1 MAGQTTGNQPFNPY
15 LSNAQQELLL
25 AALASNNPSG
35 NREKNKPSADMNA
48 LEFEDTSPYLDYL
61 DGDTSFDFDA
71 SDLGGQHMFDN
82 MGSNASNKSDSTDG
96 GDKPDKRKSPEE
108 DSLDDENDAKRREGE
123 PKEAKKPGRKP
134 LTSEPTTKRKAQ
146 NRAAQRAFRERKEK
160 HLKDLETK
168 VDALSK
174 AQEQDKHEN
183 GVLRAQVQR
192 LQAELGEYKKRMSY
206 SSGGIASHS
215 PPSAARGV
223 SRSNS
228 NSQTDFQF
236 DFPKFGALP
245 GNQLFGNNVQSSR
258 EKTVS
263 PPAGQHASLPR
274 SNSMARNPSPGTHMS
289 NHPLSPGNNSRS
301 GSMNKGTN
309 SPLAQISAT
318 GTTYADLFSPSTLGN
333 LNSADFLMQ
342 NNNNNNNTD
351 ARAFAQY
358 ADNGTDSTSGIS
370 RVFRFNSGSGSGS
383 GTNSNQSP
391 SVPSLTHYNTNSCNT
406 SSCGT
411 SPESANSPPS
421 DVNKTG
427 VNDFNDIYS
436 LKPVNSNNTQS
447 KHFID
452 VRFERKADTIAE
464 SAQNGGLTN
473 ASTPGFD
480 WLATQNGGQ
489 FDPVLF
495 GDYRESQDAI
505 VGDGDFNSGFFE
517 AAFPYDLNTPFAMN
531 DFSSPKS
538 AQQTSASANLL
549 AEVEKCREGGDDDM
563 YLPQQAPTQQSQQQI
578 NEMSLKAAEKMLNC
592 NTIWCV
598 VTKANNPFIDTNT
611 SPRSQLQSNQ
621 DFKEGKFDLDNLCAE
636 LRAKAKCSESGVT
649 VPSEYVDAAFKKLSG
664 TNEQPPLD
672 DYHATHT
679 TKGID
684 YLFNQYSV
692 DEALKKLAGQ

>member
-25 AALASNNPSG
+25 AALASNNPSA
-35 NREKNKPSADMNA
+35 NRQKSKPSADMNS
-48 LEFEDTSPYLDYL
+48 LDFDETSPYLDYL

-82 MGSNASNKSDSTDG
+82 MGSAASNKSDSTD

-108 DSLDDENDAKRREGE
+108 DSLEDEVDAKRREGE

-168 VDALSK
+168 VEALSK

-183 GVLRAQVQR
+183 GILRAQVQR
-192 LQAELGEYKKRMSY
+192 LQSELGEYKKRMSY
-206 SSGGIASHS
+206 GSGGIAAHS
-215 PPSAARGV
+215 PPSAARAA

-228 NSQTDFQF
+228 NSQADFQF

-245 GNQLFGNNVQSSR
+245 GNQLFGNNIQSSR

-263 PPAGQHASLPR
+263 PSAGPSASLPR
-274 SNSMARNPSPGTHMS
+274 PNSMGRNTSPGTQVSNNQMS
-289 NHPLSPGNNSRS
+289 SGHNSRS

-309 SPLAQISAT
+309 SPLAQVSAL

-333 LNSADFLMQ
+333 LNNDFLMQ
-342 NNNNNNNTD
+342 NTNNNDGN
-351 ARAFAQY
+351 AFAQY

-370 RVFRFNSGSGSGS
+370 RVFRFNSGSASGS

-421 DVNKTG
+421 DVNKSG
-427 VNDFNDIYS
+427 INDFNDMYS
-436 LKPVNSNNTQS
+436 LKPVTSNKTQ
-447 KHFID
+447 K
-452 VRFERKADTIAE
+452 
-464 SAQNGGLTN
+464 SAQNGAITN

-531 DFSSPKS
+531 DFSSPKT

-549 AEVEKCREGGDDDM
+549 AEVEKCREGGDDDI
-563 YLPQQAPTQQSQQQI
+563 YLPQQIPSQQAQQSI
-578 NEMSLKAAEKMLNC
+578 NEMSLKSAEQMLNC

-598 VTKANNPFIDTNT
+598 DPSNNNAYSNTNT
-611 SPRSQLQSNQ
+611 PQRSQLQSNQ

-664 TNEQPPLD
+664 DNKQPPLD
-672 DYHATHT
+672 DYHATHSQ
-679 TKGID
+679 KGLD

-692 DEALKKLAGQ
+692 DEALKKLGGQ

>member
-1 MAGQTTGNQPFNPY
+1 MAGQTTSNQPFNPY

-25 AALASNNPSG
+25 AALNST
-35 NREKNKPSADMNA
+35 NRDIPKPSTDMDP
-48 LEFEDTSPYLDYL
+48 LDFDDTSPYLEYL

-82 MGSNASNKSDSTDG
+82 LGSNASNKSDSTD

-108 DSLDDENDAKRREGE
+108 DSPEDEVDAKRREGE

-168 VDALSK
+168 VEALSK

-183 GVLRAQVQR
+183 GLLRAQVQR
-192 LQAELGEYKKRMSY
+192 LQSELGEYKKRMSY
-206 SSGGIASHS
+206 ASGGIAAHS
-215 PPSAARGV
+215 PPSVARV
-223 SRSNS
+223 ASRSNS
-228 NSQTDFQF
+228 NSQADFQF

-245 GNQLFGNNVQSSR
+245 GNQLFGNNIQSSR
-258 EKTVS
+258 EKIVS
-263 PPAGQHASLPR
+263 PPAVPTATLSR
-274 SNSMARNPSPGTHMS
+274 SNSMGRNPSPGTQAS
-289 NHPLSPGNNSRS
+289 NHQMSSGHNSRS

-309 SPLAQISAT
+309 SPLAQVSAI
-318 GTTYADLFSPSTLGN
+318 GTTYGDLFSPSTLGN
-333 LNSADFLMQ
+333 LNNDFLMQ
-342 NNNNNNNTD
+342 STNNNDNH
-351 ARAFAQY
+351 AFAQY

-370 RVFRFNSGSGSGS
+370 RVFRFNSGSGSGSGS

-421 DVNKTG
+421 DVNKSG

-436 LKPVNSNNTQS
+436 LKPVTSNRTL
-447 KHFID
+447 K
-452 VRFERKADTIAE
+452 
-464 SAQNGGLTN
+464 SAQNGALAN

-517 AAFPYDLNTPFAMN
+517 AAFPYDLNTPFAVA
-531 DFSSPKS
+531 DFSSPKT
-538 AQQTSASANLL
+538 AQQNSASANLL
-549 AEVEKCREGGDDDM
+549 AEVEKCREGGDDDI
-563 YLPQQAPTQQSQQQI
+563 YLPKQESQQIQPSQ
-578 NEMSLKAAEKMLNC
+578 NEMSLKSAEQMLNC
-592 NTIWCV
+592 NTIW
-598 VTKANNPFIDTNT
+598 
-611 SPRSQLQSNQ
+611 SQLQSNQ

-672 DYHATHT
+672 DYHATHNQ
-679 TKGID
+679 KGID

-692 DEALKKLAGQ
+692 DEALKKLAGQR

>member
-1 MAGQTTGNQPFNPY
+1 MAGQTSGNQPFNPY

-25 AALASNNPSG
+25 AALASNNPSA
-35 NREKNKPSADMNA
+35 NRDKSKPAIDMDP
-48 LEFEDTSPYLDYL
+48 LDFDDTSPYLDHL

-71 SDLGGQHMFDN
+71 SDLGGQHMFEN

-96 GDKPDKRKSPEE
+96 DKPDKRKSPEDDSPE
-108 DSLDDENDAKRREGE
+108 DEVDAKRREGE

-146 NRAAQRAFRERKEK
+146 NRAAQRAFRERKER

-174 AQEQDKHEN
+174 AQEKDKHEN
-183 GVLRAQVQR
+183 GILRAQVQR
-192 LQAELGEYKKRMSY
+192 LQSELGEYKKRMSY
-206 SSGGIASHS
+206 GSGGIASNS
-215 PPSAARGV
+215 PPSVGRVG

-245 GNQLFGNNVQSSR
+245 GNQLFGNNIQSSR

-263 PPAGQHASLPR
+263 PSAGPNTTLPR
-274 SNSMARNPSPGTHMS
+274 SNSMGRNPSPGTLVGNHQMS
-289 NHPLSPGNNSRS
+289 SGNNSRS
-301 GSMNKGTN
+301 GSINKGTN
-309 SPLAQISAT
+309 SPLTQVSSM
-318 GTTYADLFSPSTLGN
+318 GTTYGDLFSPTTLGN
-333 LNSADFLMQ
+333 LNNDFLMQ
-342 NNNNNNNTD
+342 NTSNNDSN
-351 ARAFAQY
+351 AFAQY

-370 RVFRFNSGSGSGS
+370 RVFRFNSGSGSAS

-391 SVPSLTHYNTNSCNT
+391 SVPALTNCNT

-421 DVNKTG
+421 DINKAG
-427 VNDFNDIYS
+427 INDFNDIYS
-436 LKPVNSNNTQS
+436 IKPAGSSNPQ
-447 KHFID
+447 K
-452 VRFERKADTIAE
+452 
-464 SAQNGGLTN
+464 SAQNGAITN
-473 ASTPGFD
+473 ASTPAFD
-480 WLATQNGGQ
+480 WLATQNNGQ

-531 DFSSPKS
+531 DFSSPK
-538 AQQTSASANLL
+538 APQQTSASANLL
-549 AEVEKCREGGDDDM
+549 AQVEKCREGGDDDI
-563 YLPQQAPTQQSQQQI
+563 YLPKQTPAQQNQQSI
-578 NEMSLKAAEKMLNC
+578 NEMSLKSAEQMLNC
-592 NTIWCV
+592 NTIW
-598 VTKANNPFIDTNT
+598 
-611 SPRSQLQSNQ
+611 SQLQSNQ
-621 DFKEGKFDLDNLCAE
+621 DFKDGKFDLDNLCAE

-664 TNEQPPLD
+664 TKEQVPLD
-672 DYHATHT
+672 DYHATHSQG
-679 TKGID
+679 GID

-692 DEALKKLAGQ
+692 DEALKKLSG

>member
-25 AALASNNPSG
+25 AALASNNPSA
-35 NREKNKPSADMNA
+35 NRDKSKPSSDMNP
-48 LEFEDTSPYLDYL
+48 LDFDDTSPYLEYL

-82 MGSNASNKSDSTDG
+82 LGSNASNKSDSTDG
-96 GDKPDKRKSPEE
+96 DKPDKRKSPEE
-108 DSLDDENDAKRREGE
+108 NSPEDEVDAKRREGE

-168 VDALSK
+168 VEALSK

-183 GVLRAQVQR
+183 GILRAQVQR

-206 SSGGIASHS
+206 ASGGIAAHS
-215 PPSAARGV
+215 PPSVARV
-223 SRSNS
+223 ASRSNS

-245 GNQLFGNNVQSSR
+245 GNQLFGNNIQSSR

-263 PPAGQHASLPR
+263 PSAGPPTTLPR
-274 SNSMARNPSPGTHMS
+274 SNSMGRNPSPGSQVS
-289 NHPLSPGNNSRS
+289 NHQMSSANNSRS

-309 SPLAQISAT
+309 SPLAQVSAV
-318 GTTYADLFSPSTLGN
+318 GATYGDLFSPSTLGN
-333 LNSADFLMQ
+333 LNNDFLLQ
-342 NNNNNNNTD
+342 NTNNSNNNDNH
-351 ARAFAQY
+351 AFAQY

-370 RVFRFNSGSGSGS
+370 RVFRFNSGSGS

-421 DVNKTG
+421 DVNKSSI
-427 VNDFNDIYS
+427 NDFNDMYS
-436 LKPVNSNNTQS
+436 LKPVTSNHTQ
-447 KHFID
+447 K
-452 VRFERKADTIAE
+452 
-464 SAQNGGLTN
+464 SAQNGAMTN

-517 AAFPYDLNTPFAMN
+517 AAFPYDLNTPFAVT
-531 DFSSPKS
+531 DFSSPKTT
-538 AQQTSASANLL
+538 QQPSASANLL
-549 AEVEKCREGGDDDM
+549 AEVEKCREGGDDDI
-563 YLPQQAPTQQSQQQI
+563 YLPKQEPVQQS
-578 NEMSLKAAEKMLNC
+578 EMSLKSAEQMLNC
-592 NTIWCV
+592 NTIW
-598 VTKANNPFIDTNT
+598 
-611 SPRSQLQSNQ
+611 SQLQSNQ

-672 DYHATHT
+672 DYHATHNP
-679 TKGID
+679 KGID

>member
-25 AALASNNPSG
+25 AALASNNASAI
-35 NREKNKPSADMNA
+35 REKSKPVADMSA

-71 SDLGGQHMFDN
+71 SDLNGQHMFEN
-82 MGSNASNKSDSTDG
+82 MDSNASNKSDSSN

-108 DSLDDENDAKRREGE
+108 DSPEDEVDAKRREGE

-168 VDALSK
+168 VEALSK
-174 AQEQDKHEN
+174 AQEHDKHEN
-183 GVLRAQVQR
+183 GILRAQVQR
-192 LQAELGEYKKRMSY
+192 LQSELGEYKKRMSY
-206 SSGGIASHS
+206 SSGGITTHS
-215 PPSAARGV
+215 PPSAGRAG

-245 GNQLFGNNVQSSR
+245 GNQLFGNSIQSSR

-263 PPAGQHASLPR
+263 PSAGQHASLPR
-274 SNSMARNPSPGTHMS
+274 SNSMGENLSPGTQISKGNHQMS
-289 NHPLSPGNNSRS
+289 SSNNSRS
-301 GSMNKGTN
+301 GSMNNGTI
-309 SPLAQISAT
+309 SPLAQVSAT
-318 GTTYADLFSPSTLGN
+318 GTTYADLFSPSILGN
-333 LNSADFLMQ
+333 STSDFLMGNS
-342 NNNNNNNTD
+342 NND

-370 RVFRFNSGSGSGS
+370 RVFRFNSGSGSG
-383 GTNSNQSP
+383 TNSNQSP
-391 SVPSLTHYNTNSCNT
+391 TVPSLTHYNTNSCNT

-421 DVNKTG
+421 DVNKSS

-436 LKPVNSNNTQS
+436 LKPMN
-447 KHFID
+447 
-452 VRFERKADTIAE
+452 
-464 SAQNGGLTN
+464 GLTN

-531 DFSSPKS
+531 DFSSPKP
-538 AQQTSASANLL
+538 AKQTSASANLL
-549 AEVEKCREGGDDDM
+549 AEVEKCREGGDDDV
-563 YLPQQAPTQQSQQQI
+563 YLPQQVSGQPTQQQM

-598 VTKANNPFIDTNT
+598 DPLVDEPHNNTNT
-611 SPRSQLQSNQ
+611 VSRSQLQSNQ
-621 DFKEGKFDLDNLCAE
+621 DFKDGKFDLDNLCAE

-649 VPSEYVDAAFKKLSG
+649 VRSEYVDAAFKKLSG

-672 DYHATHT
+672 DYHATHS
-679 TKGID
+679 GNGVD

>member
-1 MAGQTTGNQPFNPY
+1 
-15 LSNAQQELLL
+15 
-25 AALASNNPSG
+25 
-35 NREKNKPSADMNA
+35 
-48 LEFEDTSPYLDYL
+48 
-61 DGDTSFDFDA
+61 
-71 SDLGGQHMFDN
+71 
-82 MGSNASNKSDSTDG
+82 
-96 GDKPDKRKSPEE
+96 
-108 DSLDDENDAKRREGE
+108 
-123 PKEAKKPGRKP
+123 
-134 LTSEPTTKRKAQ
+134 
-146 NRAAQRAFRERKEK
+146 
-160 HLKDLETK
+160 
-168 VDALSK
+168 
-174 AQEQDKHEN
+174 
-183 GVLRAQVQR
+183 
-192 LQAELGEYKKRMSY
+192 
-206 SSGGIASHS
+206 
-215 PPSAARGV
+215 
-223 SRSNS
+223 
-228 NSQTDFQF
+228 
-236 DFPKFGALP
+236 
-245 GNQLFGNNVQSSR
+245 
-258 EKTVS
+258 
-263 PPAGQHASLPR
+263 
-274 SNSMARNPSPGTHMS
+274 MS
-289 NHPLSPGNNSRS
+289 NHPLSSGNNSRS

-452 VRFERKADTIAE
+452 VRFERKADKIAE

-598 VTKANNPFIDTNT
+598 DPKANNPFIDTNT

>member
-25 AALASNNPSG
+25 AALASNNPSI
-35 NREKNKPSADMNA
+35 NRDKSKPSTDMNP
-48 LEFEDTSPYLDYL
+48 LDFDDTSPYLEYL
-61 DGDTSFDFDA
+61 DGDTSFDFDP

-96 GDKPDKRKSPEE
+96 DKPDKRKSPEE
-108 DSLDDENDAKRREGE
+108 ESPEDEVDAKRREGE

-168 VDALSK
+168 VEALSK

-183 GVLRAQVQR
+183 GLLRAQVQR

-206 SSGGIASHS
+206 ASGGIAAHS
-215 PPSAARGV
+215 PPSVARVV

-245 GNQLFGNNVQSSR
+245 GNQLFGNNIQSGR

-263 PPAGQHASLPR
+263 PSAGPTATLPR
-274 SNSMARNPSPGTHMS
+274 SNSMGRNPSPGTQINHHQMS
-289 NHPLSPGNNSRS
+289 SGNNSRS

-309 SPLAQISAT
+309 SPLAQVSAV
-318 GTTYADLFSPSTLGN
+318 GTTYGDLFSPSTLGN
-333 LNSADFLMQ
+333 LNNDFLLQ
-342 NNNNNNNTD
+342 STNNTD
-351 ARAFAQY
+351 NHAFAQY

-383 GTNSNQSP
+383 NTNSNQSP

-421 DVNKTG
+421 DVNKSG
-427 VNDFNDIYS
+427 INDFNDIYS
-436 LKPVNSNNTQS
+436 LKPVTSNHSQKPT
-447 KHFID
+447 
-452 VRFERKADTIAE
+452 
-464 SAQNGGLTN
+464 QNGAITN

-531 DFSSPKS
+531 DFSSPKN

-549 AEVEKCREGGDDDM
+549 AEVEKCREGGDDDI
-563 YLPQQAPTQQSQQQI
+563 YLPKQEPAQQLQQGQ
-578 NEMSLKAAEKMLNC
+578 NEMSLKSAEQMLNC
-592 NTIWCV
+592 NTIW
-598 VTKANNPFIDTNT
+598 
-611 SPRSQLQSNQ
+611 SQLQSNQ

-672 DYHATHT
+672 DYHATHNQ
-679 TKGID
+679 KGID

-692 DEALKKLAGQ
+692 DEALKKLAGQR

>member
-1 MAGQTTGNQPFNPY
+1 VC
-15 LSNAQQELLL
+15 
-25 AALASNNPSG
+25 
-35 NREKNKPSADMNA
+35 
-48 LEFEDTSPYLDYL
+48 
-61 DGDTSFDFDA
+61 
-71 SDLGGQHMFDN
+71 
-82 MGSNASNKSDSTDG
+82 
-96 GDKPDKRKSPEE
+96 
-108 DSLDDENDAKRREGE
+108 
-123 PKEAKKPGRKP
+123 KK
-134 LTSEPTTKRKAQ
+134 KRKAQ
-146 NRAAQRAFRERKEK
+146 NRAAQRAFRERKER

-174 AQEQDKHEN
+174 AQEQDKQEN
-183 GVLRAQVQR
+183 GILRAQVQR
-192 LQAELGEYKKRMSY
+192 LQTELGEYKKRMSY
-206 SSGGIASHS
+206 GSGGITSQS
-215 PPSAARGV
+215 PPSAARVG

-245 GNQLFGNNVQSSR
+245 GNQLFGNNIPHNR

-263 PPAGQHASLPR
+263 PSAGPNATLPR
-274 SNSMARNPSPGTHMS
+274 SNSMGRNPSPGTHVS
-289 NHPLSPGNNSRS
+289 NHQMSSGNNSRS

-309 SPLAQISAT
+309 SPLTQVSAM
-318 GTTYADLFSPSTLGN
+318 GTTYGDLFSPTTLGS
-333 LNSADFLMQ
+333 LNNDFLMQ
-342 NNNNNNNTD
+342 TTNNND
-351 ARAFAQY
+351 SRAFAQY

-370 RVFRFNSGSGSGS
+370 RVFRFNSGSAAAS

-391 SVPSLTHYNTNSCNT
+391 SVPSLTHCNT

-421 DVNKTG
+421 EINKTG

-436 LKPVNSNNTQS
+436 FKPVNSSNTQS
-447 KHFID
+447 KQGD
-452 VRFERKADTIAE
+452 IAVYHLVTNVVLE
-464 SAQNGGLTN
+464 SAQNGAITN
-473 ASTPGFD
+473 ASTPAFD
-480 WLATQNGGQ
+480 WLATQNNGQ

-531 DFSSPKS
+531 DFSSPK
-538 AQQTSASANLL
+538 APQQTLASANLL
-549 AEVEKCREGGDDDM
+549 AQVEKCREGGDDDI
-563 YLPQQAPTQQSQQQI
+563 YLPKQVPAQQSQQI
-578 NEMSLKAAEKMLNC
+578 TNEMSLKSAEQMLNC

-598 VTKANNPFIDTNT
+598 DPPNNTIYNNTNT
-611 SPRSQLQSNQ
+611 APRSQLQSNQ
-621 DFKEGKFDLDNLCAE
+621 DFKDGKFDLDNLCAE

-664 TNEQPPLD
+664 TKEQAPID
-672 DYHATHT
+672 DYHATHSQE
-679 TKGID
+679 GMD

>member
-25 AALASNNPSG
+25 AALTSNNPSG

-289 NHPLSPGNNSRS
+289 NHPLSSGNNSRS

-436 LKPVNSNNTQS
+436 LKPVNSNNTQ
-447 KHFID
+447 K
-452 VRFERKADTIAE
+452 

-592 NTIWCV
+592 NTIW
-598 VTKANNPFIDTNT
+598 
-611 SPRSQLQSNQ
+611 SQLQSNQ

>member
-1 MAGQTTGNQPFNPY
+1 VQ
-15 LSNAQQELLL
+15 
-25 AALASNNPSG
+25 
-35 NREKNKPSADMNA
+35 K
-48 LEFEDTSPYLDYL
+48 
-61 DGDTSFDFDA
+61 
-71 SDLGGQHMFDN
+71 
-82 MGSNASNKSDSTDG
+82 
-96 GDKPDKRKSPEE
+96 
-108 DSLDDENDAKRREGE
+108 
-123 PKEAKKPGRKP
+123 
-134 LTSEPTTKRKAQ
+134 KRKAQ

-183 GVLRAQVQR
+183 GILRAQVQR
-192 LQAELGEYKKRMSY
+192 LQTELGEYKKRMSY
-206 SSGGIASHS
+206 GSGGIAAHS
-215 PPSAARGV
+215 PPSASRTG

-245 GNQLFGNNVQSSR
+245 GNQLFGNNIQSNR

-263 PPAGQHASLPR
+263 PSAGPNATLPR
-274 SNSMARNPSPGTHMS
+274 SNSMGRNPSSGTQVS
-289 NHPLSPGNNSRS
+289 NHQMSSSNNSRS

-309 SPLAQISAT
+309 SPLAQVSAI
-318 GTTYADLFSPSTLGN
+318 GTTYADLFSPSALGN
-333 LNSADFLMQ
+333 LNNDFLMQ
-342 NNNNNNNTD
+342 NNTNND
-351 ARAFAQY
+351 GQAFAQY

-370 RVFRFNSGSGSGS
+370 RVFRFNSGSASAS

-391 SVPSLTHYNTNSCNT
+391 SVPALTHCNT

-421 DVNKTG
+421 DINKSG

-436 LKPVNSNNTQS
+436 FKPANPNNNQS
-447 KHFID
+447 KLGEIAIWLFITNT
-452 VRFERKADTIAE
+452 VLE
-464 SAQNGGLTN
+464 SAQNSGITN

-495 GDYRESQDAI
+495 GDYRESQDAV

-531 DFSSPKS
+531 DFSSPKVP
-538 AQQTSASANLL
+538 QQTSASANLL
-549 AEVEKCREGGDDDM
+549 AKVEKCREGGDDDDI
-563 YLPQQAPTQQSQQQI
+563 YLPKQVPAQQSQQSI
-578 NEMSLKAAEKMLNC
+578 NEMSLKSAEQMLNC

-598 VTKANNPFIDTNT
+598 DPSNNTTYTNT
-611 SPRSQLQSNQ
+611 NTNPRSQLQSNQ

-664 TNEQPPLD
+664 TKEQVPID
-672 DYHATHT
+672 DYHATHSQE
-679 TKGID
+679 GID

-692 DEALKKLAGQ
+692 DEALKKLGG

>member
-25 AALASNNPSG
+25 AALASNNASAI
-35 NREKNKPSADMNA
+35 REKSKPVADMSA

-71 SDLGGQHMFDN
+71 SDLNGQHMFEN
-82 MGSNASNKSDSTDG
+82 MDSNASNKSDSSN

-108 DSLDDENDAKRREGE
+108 DSLEDEVDAKRREGE

-168 VDALSK
+168 VEALSK
-174 AQEQDKHEN
+174 AQEHDKHEN
-183 GVLRAQVQR
+183 GILRAQVQR
-192 LQAELGEYKKRMSY
+192 LQNELGEYKKRMSY
-206 SSGGIASHS
+206 SSGGITANS
-215 PPSAARGV
+215 PPSAGRTG

-245 GNQLFGNNVQSSR
+245 GNQLFGNRIQSSR

-263 PPAGQHASLPR
+263 PSAGQHASLPR
-274 SNSMARNPSPGTHMS
+274 SNSMGRNPSPGTQISNGDHQMS
-289 NHPLSPGNNSRS
+289 SSNNSRS
-301 GSMNKGTN
+301 GSMNKGTS
-309 SPLAQISAT
+309 SPLAQVSAT
-318 GTTYADLFSPSTLGN
+318 GTTYADLFSPSILGN
-333 LNSADFLMQ
+333 PTSDFLIGNS
-342 NNNNNNNTD
+342 NND

-391 SVPSLTHYNTNSCNT
+391 TVPSLTHYNTNSCNT

-421 DVNKTG
+421 DVNKSS

-447 KHFID
+447 TSRRNAIS
-452 VRFERKADTIAE
+452 RLSANIMSE
-464 SAQNGGLTN
+464 SAQMTGLNN
-473 ASTPGFD
+473 ASTPNFD

-517 AAFPYDLNTPFAMN
+517 AAFPYDLNTPFVMN
-531 DFSSPKS
+531 DFASPKP
-538 AQQTSASANLL
+538 AKQTSASANLL
-549 AEVEKCREGGDDDM
+549 AEVEKCREGGDDDI
-563 YLPQQAPTQQSQQQI
+563 YLPQQVSAQPSQQQI
-578 NEMSLKAAEKMLNC
+578 NEMSLKTAEKMLNC

-598 VTKANNPFIDTNT
+598 DPLIDETHNNTNT
-611 SPRSQLQSNQ
+611 IQRSQLQSNQ
-621 DFKEGKFDLDNLCAE
+621 DFKDGKFDLDNLCAE

-649 VPSEYVDAAFKKLSG
+649 VRSEYVDAAFKKLSG

-672 DYHATHT
+672 DYHATHNEN
-679 TKGID
+679 GVD

>member
-25 AALASNNPSG
+25 AALASNDT
-35 NREKNKPSADMNA
+35 NRDKPKPSIDMNP
-48 LEFEDTSPYLDYL
+48 LDFDDTSPYLEYL
-61 DGDTSFDFDA
+61 DGDTSFDFDP

-82 MGSNASNKSDSTDG
+82 LGSNASHKSDPTD

-108 DSLDDENDAKRREGE
+108 DSPEDEVDAKRREGE

-168 VDALSK
+168 VEALSK

-183 GVLRAQVQR
+183 GLLRAQVQR
-192 LQAELGEYKKRMSY
+192 LQAELGEYKKRMSFAT
-206 SSGGIASHS
+206 GGIAAHS
-215 PPSAARGV
+215 PPSAARV
-223 SRSNS
+223 ASRSNS

-245 GNQLFGNNVQSSR
+245 GNQLFGNNIQSSR
-258 EKTVS
+258 EKIASPSTV
-263 PPAGQHASLPR
+263 PATSLSR
-274 SNSMARNPSPGTHMS
+274 SNSLGRNPSPGTQVS
-289 NHPLSPGNNSRS
+289 NHQMSSGHNSRS

-309 SPLAQISAT
+309 SPLAQVSAAGT
-318 GTTYADLFSPSTLGN
+318 GYGDLFSPSALGN
-333 LNSADFLMQ
+333 VNNDFLLQ
-342 NNNNNNNTD
+342 DPTNNNH
-351 ARAFAQY
+351 AFAQY

-383 GTNSNQSP
+383 GSGTNSNQSP
-391 SVPSLTHYNTNSCNT
+391 SVPSLTHYNANSCNT

-421 DVNKTG
+421 DVNKSG

-436 LKPVNSNNTQS
+436 LKPVTSQ
-447 KHFID
+447 KP
-452 VRFERKADTIAE
+452 
-464 SAQNGGLTN
+464 AQNGAMTN

-517 AAFPYDLNTPFAMN
+517 AAFPHDLNTSFPVT
-531 DFSSPKS
+531 DFSSPKT
-538 AQQTSASANLL
+538 AQQNSASANLL
-549 AEVEKCREGGDDDM
+549 AEVEKCREGGDDDI
-563 YLPQQAPTQQSQQQI
+563 YLPKQEPAQQI
-578 NEMSLKAAEKMLNC
+578 QPSQSEMSLKSAEQMLNC
-592 NTIWCV
+592 NTIW
-598 VTKANNPFIDTNT
+598 
-611 SPRSQLQSNQ
+611 SQLQSNQ

-672 DYHATHT
+672 AYHATHNQE
-679 TKGID
+679 GID

-692 DEALKKLAGQ
+692 DEALKKLAGQR